1 MNNQE
6 FVERLSRKIGIGA
19 DEAANLSSAF
29 VASMV
34 EELED
39 GNSISIQG
47 FGNFESKEKGGRKI
61 YNPSSKAFIDVP
73 SKVTVAYK
81 MSGVLKDRLNG

>member
-34 EELED
+34 EELEE

-47 FGNFESKEKGGRKI
+47 FGNF
-61 YNPSSKAFIDVP
+61 
-73 SKVTVAYK
+73 
-81 MSGVLKDRLNG
+81 